1 MPGAAA
7 DLPTWARELA
17 GSVYLLFPLLGGA
30 LLHGACMK
38 YGWLAALKR
47 PIDAGARWRGRPLFG
62 ANKTWRGPATV
73 AVGAGAFLALQ
84 AHLLHR
90 VEALAAVELFD
101 LSRVPATLLGAAAGA
116 AAELAELPNS
126 FVKRQLEIAPGGTA
140 RGLFAAAFYL
150 WDQLDL
156 LLGYWLV
163 LAWVVE
169 PTLLRV
175 GITIGVVLALHPLT
189 TLAGYW
195 LGLRPT
201 AR

>member
-1 MPGAAA
+1 MPAPAME
-7 DLPTWARELA
+7 LPAWARELA

-38 YGWLAALKR
+38 WGWLAALRR
-47 PIDAGARWRGRPLFG
+47 PIDGGARWRGRPLFG
-62 ANKTWRGPATV
+62 ANKTWRGPVTV
-73 AVGAGAFLALQ
+73 ALGAAAFLALQ
-84 AHLLHR
+84 AHVLHR
-90 VEALAAVELFD
+90 LEALAAIELFD
-101 LSRVPATLLGAAAGA
+101 PSRVPALLLGAAAGA

-126 FVKRQLEIAPGGTA
+126 FVKRRLGVAPGATA
-140 RGLFAAAFYL
+140 NGVLAALFYL

-163 LAWVVE
+163 LSRVVE

-175 GITIGVVLALHPLT
+175 GTTVAVVLALHPLT
-189 TLAGYW
+189 TLAGYR

>member
-1 MPGAAA
+1 MPGTAPQ
-7 DLPTWARELA
+7 LPGWGRELA
-17 GSVYLLFPLLGGA
+17 GSVYLLLPLVGGA

-38 YGWLAALKR
+38 YGWLASLKR
-47 PIDAGARWRGRPLFG
+47 PIDGGACWRGRPVFG
-62 ANKTWRGPATV
+62 ANKTWRGPVTV

-90 VEALAAVELFD
+90 VEALAAIELFD
-101 LSRVPATLLGAAAGA
+101 LSRVPAVWLGGAAGA

-126 FVKRQLEIAPGGTA
+126 FVKRRLGIAPGGTS
-140 RGLFAAAFYL
+140 RGSLAAAFYV

-156 LLGYWLV
+156 LLGYWPV
-163 LAWVVE
+163 LACVVE
-169 PTLLRV
+169 PTPFRV
-175 GITIGVVLALHPLT
+175 GVTVVTVLALHPLT
-189 TLAGYW
+189 TLVGYW